1 MDEVDSTVVVISASV
16 GLKVV
21 GEAVVGTTVVGL
33 SVVGESVVGTSV
45 VGLIVVGETVV
56 GASVHALV
64 GTSVDGVVGTCVE
77 ALVGTSVD
85 ALVGTCVEALVGL
98 VVTGPEAGHQAPL
111 QAWQFALLCP
121 HQLMS
126 LWALASHHGLRKLGA
141 QPHSLIMQTSSSE
154 AGGGVG
160 GAV

>member
-16 GLKVV
+16 GLN
-21 GEAVVGTTVVGL
+21 VVGTTVVGL
-33 SVVGESVVGTSV
+33 SVVGTPV

-77 ALVGTSVD
+77 ALVGTS
-85 ALVGTCVEALVGL
+85 
-98 VVTGPEAGHQAPL
+98 VTGPEAGHQAPL

-126 LWALASHHGLRKLGA
+126 LWALASHHGLRKLGPH
-141 QPHSLIMQTSSSE
+141 PHSLIMQTSSSE